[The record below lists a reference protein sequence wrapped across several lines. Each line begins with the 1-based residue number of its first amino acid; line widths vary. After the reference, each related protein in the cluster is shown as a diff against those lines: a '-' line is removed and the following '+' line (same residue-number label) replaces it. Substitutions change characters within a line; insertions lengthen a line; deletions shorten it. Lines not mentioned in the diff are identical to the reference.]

1 MCAQPLEA
9 FSSFL
14 RTFPVVAGKSL
25 PAAFCALQGRG
36 KTDLRREKSLPPA
49 QKRQRT
55 GFHEGGAVP
64 CQAPLPSETRQNNA
78 FRHQK
83 RRNPP
88 PCAHGLL
95 RPFLLFSVHS
105 PSLREKASLRSFAPC
120 MGVEKLIF
128 GKKKACLR
136 HKTARR
142 RLARR
147 RSRTVSGSLCQPSGR
162 TAERPH
168 GGRKNG
174 KGGAQAFLQR
184 CGQKKTPASRER
196 PALSDRKKG

>member
-1 MCAQPLEA
+1 MCARPLEA

-14 RTFPVVAGKSL
+14 RTFPVFAGKSL
-25 PAAFCALQGRG
+25 PAAFCALQGCEKPDLWREITLSQAQKGNAQASTKAEPYRVRLRSPLKHG
-36 KTDLRREKSLPPA
+36 KTAPPNIR
-49 QKRQRT
+49 KGGIIRHVRT
-55 GFHEGGAVP
+55 ASQNLF
-64 CQAPLPSETRQNNA
+64 PLFPVR
-78 FRHQK
+78 
-83 RRNPP
+83 
-88 PCAHGLL
+88 
-95 RPFLLFSVHS
+95 S
-105 PSLREKASLRSFAPC
+105 PSLREKVFLRSSAPC
-120 MGVEKLIF
+120 RGVEKLIF
-128 GKKKACLR
+128 GEKKACLR
-136 HKTARR
+136 HKTATH
-142 RLARR
+142 RLPRR